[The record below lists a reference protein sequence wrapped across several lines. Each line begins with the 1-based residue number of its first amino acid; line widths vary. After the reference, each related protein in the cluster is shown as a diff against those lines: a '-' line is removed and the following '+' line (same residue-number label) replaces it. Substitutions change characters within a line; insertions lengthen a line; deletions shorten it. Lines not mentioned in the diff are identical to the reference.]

1 MENLSRLFQKQKE
14 KTHEETEFHNSI
26 QDLLPFTSCRKELTE
41 MPDFQQKQHIKVQ
54 ISRLLT
60 DRMKIKQ
67 IYYPIFQ
74 AICGLENDMRN

>member
-1 MENLSRLFQKQKE
+1 MKGLSFITRFKI
-14 KTHEETEFHNSI
+14 EF
-26 QDLLPFTSCRKELTE
+26 LLPFTSCRKELTE
-41 MPDFQQKQHIKVQ
+41 MPDFRQKQHIKVQ